1 MYDKLDGLFLDNR
14 KCGTPAIGFSQK
26 NNSSSGA
33 TSLRNATNNPVSLK
47 GIEIWSTTSG
57 QLHRF
62 DQNENLPARSAIRLD
77 QLTCTKDTSFDAL
90 ILANRD
96 TQEYVS
102 KVGFDALRRIFLA

>member
-1 MYDKLDGLFLDNR
+1 MYDKLDSLFLDNR
-14 KCGTPAIGFSQK
+14 KCGTPAIGFGQK
-26 NNSSSGA
+26 SNSSSGA

-47 GIEIWSTTSG
+47 GSEIWPTTLG

-62 DQNENLPARSAIRLD
+62 DPNENLPARSAIRLD

-90 ILANRD
+90 ILVNRD
-96 TQEYVS
+96 TQGYVS